1 MKQEHKHLIEYRLLK
16 GLFWLLRLLP
26 ERAGLVLGWLLAAF
40 MFHVLRWRT
49 AMVDQRLQAVFGQ
62 RFDTRER
69 RRIAWLSLRNICFN
83 VVDAAR
89 FGKLT
94 EQRMRQLPMNDT
106 VTRVVEIH
114 EKVGPYVIAVPH
126 MGDWD
131 LFGVAF
137 RLGGLPIFSIAQR
150 QKNPL
155 TNELLVQSRGTT
167 GMDSVLNDEH
177 LVRKVVQRLKKGQVL
192 AILPDV
198 RARTKAFDIQFLN
211 GRANL
216 GAGVALF
223 AQMAHCP
230 IYPIFLMRHGWTRHE
245 GHILAPIHEDPS
257 VDKKQDRERILQE
270 VVSALDEQIQ
280 AHPEQYFWYNKRW
293 VLDPI

>member
-1 MKQEHKHLIEYRLLK
+1 MKQEHKHLIEYHLLK
-16 GLFWLLRLLP
+16 GLFRLLRLLP
-26 ERAGLVLGWLLAAF
+26 ESAALALGWLLAAF

-49 AMVDQRLQAVFGQ
+49 AMVDQRLQEVFGD
-62 RFDTRER
+62 RFDARRR
-69 RRIAWLSLRNICFN
+69 RRIAWLSLRNLCFN

-89 FGKLT
+89 FEKLT

-106 VTRVVEIH
+106 VTRLVEIH
-114 EKVGPYVIAVPH
+114 REKGPFVMAVPH

-137 RLGGLPIFSIAQR
+137 RLGGLPLFSIAQR

-155 TNELLVQSRGTT
+155 TNDLLVQLRGTT

-177 LVRKVVQRLKKGQVL
+177 LVRKVVQRLKAGQVL

-198 RARTKAFDIQFLN
+198 RARTKAFDIRFLN

-223 AQMAHCP
+223 GQMARCP
-230 IYPIFLMRHGWTRHE
+230 IYPVVFTRQGWTHHE
-245 GHILAPIHEDPS
+245 GRVLPPIQADPT
-257 VDKKQDRERILQE
+257 VDKKIDRERILQE

-293 VLDPI
+293 VLDP